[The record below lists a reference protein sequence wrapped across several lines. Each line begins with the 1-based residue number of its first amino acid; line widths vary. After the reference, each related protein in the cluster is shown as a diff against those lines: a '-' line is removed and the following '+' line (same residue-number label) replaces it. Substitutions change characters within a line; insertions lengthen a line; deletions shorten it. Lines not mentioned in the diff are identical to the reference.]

1 MKISF
6 KSVLSV
12 VTLAMVV
19 LILYA
24 SRHQLEHAWR
34 LLAQVNIWLVCLV
47 AVFTIMSYL
56 FSGEMIFSY
65 LKQKKILKDVSLLTQ
80 MRVSL
85 ELNFVNHV
93 LPSGGASGVAYT
105 NWRMRKLGVST
116 SGSMMAQIVRFA
128 AGFAATIVLLLVSLV
143 VVTIDGHINRWII
156 LMSALLIMSMSVIV
170 AGFMFVA
177 KSPTRIAK
185 LSRAIGRFLS
195 RIGRL
200 LPSSQRHKLAKT
212 REIEQFFDEFHTDY
226 IQLNRSK
233 KLLRRPF
240 FWGLLF
246 MTSDILIFFI
256 AFLSLG
262 AVVNPASILI
272 AYCVASLAGFVM
284 LTPGGAGGYEALMVG
299 VLVIAGTTQ
308 SVAIAGI
315 LLARVIILLIT
326 IVVGYIF
333 YQLTLNKYGKR
344 PATV

>member
-1 MKISF
+1 MKVSF

-12 VTLAMVV
+12 ITLAMVV

-24 SRHQLEHAWR
+24 SRHQLEHAWK
-34 LLAQVNIWLVCLV
+34 LLAQVNIWIVSLV

-93 LPSGGASGVAYT
+93 LPSGGASGIAYA
-105 NWRMRKLGVST
+105 NWRMGKLGVST
-116 SGSMMAQIVRFA
+116 SATVLAQIVRFA
-128 AGFAATIVLLLVSLV
+128 AGFGATVALLFVSLI
-143 VVTIDGHINRWII
+143 VVTIDGHVNRWII
-156 LMSALLIMSMSVIV
+156 LMSALLVMSMTVTV

-177 KSPTRIAK
+177 KSSKRISK
-185 LSRAIGRFLS
+185 LSRGLGRFLN
-195 RIGRL
+195 RIGKL
-200 LPSSQRHKLAKT
+200 LPMSLRHKFAKT
-212 REIEQFFDEFHTDY
+212 QEIEQFFEEFHADY
-226 IQLNRSK
+226 IQLDRNK
-233 KLLRRPF
+233 KMLWRPF

-246 MTSDILIFFI
+246 MASDILIFFI

-344 PATV
+344 PAAV